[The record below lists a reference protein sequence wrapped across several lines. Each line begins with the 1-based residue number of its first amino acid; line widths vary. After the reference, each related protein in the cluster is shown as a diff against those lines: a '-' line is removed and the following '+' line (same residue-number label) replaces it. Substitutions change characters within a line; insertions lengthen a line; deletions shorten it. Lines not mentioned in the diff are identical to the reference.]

1 MPNNSGTSLILYGF
15 QDIIP
20 NSGTIM
26 PLRSD
31 ILIRPEKGLAHFGD
45 FGGVDQTSW

>member
-1 MPNNSGTSLILYGF
+1 VAELSRGISVTVGT
-15 QDIIP
+15 DRNDP
-20 NSGTIM
+20 V
-26 PLRSD
+26 SD